1 MCKVNRCICF
11 TRYLSR
17 GVNLTDRC
25 AFLADSYVLSSFPKS
40 VLRIISQ
47 ELSFIKLFMSQSLF
61 VSVSLDAEGNV
72 CKWELVSAWSGVEKN
87 LKEENI
93 NSVILTI
100 EGAHVFNSGLNIY
113 GKETDEKE
121 VFRNVKKIATEKDSR
136 TI

>member
-72 CKWELVSAWSGVEKN
+72 CKWCWVKLLLDCSVVMYNLLLYIWSTSIITKSFN
-87 LKEENI
+87 LLQTMNYVYCYDT
-93 NSVILTI
+93 SDTFL
-100 EGAHVFNSGLNIY
+100 LQ
-113 GKETDEKE
+113 
-121 VFRNVKKIATEKDSR
+121 
-136 TI
+136 

>member
-72 CKWELVSAWSGVEKN
+72 CKWCWVKLLLDCSVVMYNLLLYIWSTSIITKSFYLLQTMNYV
-87 LKEENI
+87 
-93 NSVILTI
+93 
-100 EGAHVFNSGLNIY
+100 Y
-113 GKETDEKE
+113 CYETSDT
-121 VFRNVKKIATEKDSR
+121 FLLQ
-136 TI
+136 

>member
-72 CKWELVSAWSGVEKN
+72 CKWCWVKLLLDCSVVMYNLLLYIWSTSIITKSFYLLQTMNYVYCYDTSDTF
-87 LKEENI
+87 L
-93 NSVILTI
+93 LQ
-100 EGAHVFNSGLNIY
+100 
-113 GKETDEKE
+113 
-121 VFRNVKKIATEKDSR
+121 
-136 TI
+136 